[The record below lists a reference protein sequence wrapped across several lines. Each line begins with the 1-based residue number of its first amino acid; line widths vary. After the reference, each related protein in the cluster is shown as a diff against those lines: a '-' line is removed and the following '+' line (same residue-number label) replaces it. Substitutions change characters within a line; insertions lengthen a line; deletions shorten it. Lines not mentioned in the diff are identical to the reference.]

1 MLRKIIFL
9 VFSVL
14 FSMMSPVTPAENH
27 LTCVQ
32 AEEIDT
38 SMPADAEIAG
48 TDSTVSIEST
58 ASDVSTNM
66 DNSYT
71 DTVTNASV
79 DSEKTEEKVVHQPKL
94 MLESN
99 NLAAEKIQAGSE
111 REFVT
116 CFRNKS
122 RTDAIYNLSVSL
134 KPADESISLNATS
147 FYFDIIFPQNAIA
160 ISTIAYVSPTAE
172 PKKTAVEFTFSYEN
186 KEGMTYNSSETA
198 WLETFQPVQA
208 SMEGF
213 HLAEKVFSMDTT
225 SAQIQVRNTG
235 RAPIYNARVTLSAP
249 GLFPTE
255 NIFAGT
261 LDAGT
266 SYDGTM
272 KIYVGNKNMDSI
284 RQADADTNEDAY
296 GATAGTL
303 TLTYEDAFG
312 QAYTQTQEFST
323 YIQEPEIIELTVEK
337 EVETNSWW
345 PAVLT
350 VTVLFF
356 STALTIL
363 AWRLRRSRRQLE
375 DLLLEEKIHESS

>member
-1 MLRKIIFL
+1 MKHTIIL
-9 VFSVL
+9 LGFSVL
-14 FSMMSPVTPAENH
+14 FSMISPAMPAKNH

-32 AEEIDT
+32 AEDIDT

-48 TDSTVSIEST
+48 TDSTVSIEGT
-58 ASDVSTNM
+58 ASDISTNI
-66 DNSYT
+66 DNRYT
-71 DTVTNASV
+71 GAAANPPAG
-79 DSEKTEEKVVHQPKL
+79 SEKEKEIVIHQPKL

-122 RTDAIYNLSVSL
+122 HADAIYNLSVSL
-134 KPADESISLNATS
+134 KPADESISLNTAS
-147 FYFDIIFPQNAIA
+147 FYFDVISPQDAIS

-186 KEGMTYNSSETA
+186 KEGMAYNSSETA

-213 HLAEKVFSMDTT
+213 HLAEKVFSMETA
-225 SAQIQVRNTG
+225 SAQIQVQNTG

-266 SYDGTM
+266 SYAGTM

-284 RQADADTNEDAY
+284 RQSDADTTEGAY
-296 GATAGTL
+296 GSTAGTL

-312 QAYTQTQEFST
+312 QAYTQTKEFST

-337 EVETNSWW
+337 ETETNSWW

-356 STALTIL
+356 SAALAIL

-375 DLLLEEKIHESS
+375 DLLLEEKIYERS

>member
-213 HLAEKVFSMDTT
+213 HLADTT